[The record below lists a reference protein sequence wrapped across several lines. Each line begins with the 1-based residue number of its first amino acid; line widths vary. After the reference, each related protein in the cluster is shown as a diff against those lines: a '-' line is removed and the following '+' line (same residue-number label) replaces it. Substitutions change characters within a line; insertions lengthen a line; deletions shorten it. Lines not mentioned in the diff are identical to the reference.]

1 MVACNNFVVIAPPHT
16 VTPHTRCRLKLLKM
30 ERIKDFL
37 LMEEELIR
45 NQEQLRPQEK
55 KNEVS
60 YHVQC
65 IYAGMCAL
73 VYTLPMHSL
82 LRQFFPI
89 LFPHPCMC
97 KN

>member
-1 MVACNNFVVIAPPHT
+1 MGPGDEAISVHLVIYGAPISCFLL

-60 YHVQC
+60 TLSAFLHSNILHVL
-65 IYAGMCAL
+65 G
-73 VYTLPMHSL
+73 VL
-82 LRQFFPI
+82 LYGSIQ
-89 LFPHPCMC
+89 
-97 KN
+97 